1 MPTVVKKLTKNLT
14 FWVLIAGVL
23 GYFSALLFGDPEWT
37 VDTSPPA
44 FYEFILLLKT
54 VFLALL
60 KMLVAPIIF
69 FSLIGG

>member
-44 FYEFILLLKT
+44 SPT
-54 VFLALL
+54 R
-60 KMLVAPIIF
+60 M
-69 FSLIGG
+69 